1 MPRLQPPRGG
11 GTCLVSL
18 TTEGRS
24 RGREAGNRRLRA
36 AIGNTASNSIMAAA
50 RTKTSTTTTTTS
62 TATCLLSLFFPICRV
77 KENVTDGYR
86 KSYQCR
92 SIGQREHANLQP
104 PPFVPPTGFHAGRF
118 YTTRG
123 SPSRAV

>member
-1 MPRLQPPRGG
+1 
-11 GTCLVSL
+11 V
-18 TTEGRS
+18 
-24 RGREAGNRRLRA
+24 
-36 AIGNTASNSIMAAA
+36 
-50 RTKTSTTTTTTS
+50 
-62 TATCLLSLFFPICRV
+62 TCLLSLFFPICRV

-92 SIGQREHANLQP
+92 SIGQREHANPRP
-104 PPFVPPTGFHAGRF
+104 PPFVPTTGFHAGRF